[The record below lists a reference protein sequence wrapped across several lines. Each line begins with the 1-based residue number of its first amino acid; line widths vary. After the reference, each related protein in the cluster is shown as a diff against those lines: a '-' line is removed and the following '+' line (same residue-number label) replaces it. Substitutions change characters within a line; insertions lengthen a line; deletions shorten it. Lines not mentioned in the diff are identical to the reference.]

1 MVRYP
6 EILSDEFLTEATVA
20 SLRFALKEVQY
31 TLTVESDEVGV
42 SVPIFI
48 QVGVSQDRPHLSP
61 CLMLPSFLP
70 S

>member
-6 EILSDEFLTEATVA
+6 EILSDKFLTEATIA
-20 SLRFALKEVQY
+20 SLQSALKEAQY

-42 SVPIFI
+42 SVPILSSW
-48 QVGVSQDRPHLSP
+48 GLTRSTAPSP